1 MAERDRAAGRA
12 PARAGRGQSGR
23 GPSPTGGSDLAAHR
37 TRLRAVIGP
46 VVTAAG
52 LDLEDLTVSRAGRRH
67 VLRVIVDGDN
77 GVNLDTVADVSRA
90 VSAALDTAEESGGS
104 FGSAEYVLE
113 VSSPGVDRPLL
124 LPRHWRRNLGRL
136 VSVRARDSQVT
147 GRIVAVDDEV
157 VALEIDGQVIE
168 YEYPELGQGRVQVEF
183 SRLDE
188 IGDDDLDS
196 YDEDEDDEDDGEFP
210 EDGEFGSDD
219 DPDDPDARREDGEQ

>member
-1 MAERDRAAGRA
+1 MAQRDRAAGRA

-67 VLRVIVDGDN
+67 VLRVIVDGDQ

-90 VSAALDTAEESGGS
+90 ISAALDSAEENGGS

-113 VSSPGVDRPLL
+113 VSSPGVDRPLT
-124 LPRHWRRNLGRL
+124 LPRHWRRNIGRM
-136 VSVRARDSQVT
+136 VTVRVREAQVA

-157 VALEIDGQVIE
+157 VALEVDGALIE
-168 YEYPELGQGRVQVEF
+168 YAFGELGQGRVQVEF
-183 SRLDE
+183 ARIDE
-188 IGDDDLDS
+188 IDDDELDA
-196 YDEDEDDEDDGEFP
+196 YEEDDDEDDGEFP
-210 EDGEFGSDD
+210 TDGEFSSDA